1 MKNEFRTLWLVHDF
15 ALALSTSNAHR
26 QPEVYKLAFRSVRSS
41 CVYAKR
47 STISFSLLSNEYL
60 LITRGEFQSEFR
72 GITVAHTLAQLY
84 LPLLCQLALQHYLS
98 ALEWL
103 VGRSRLY
110 VVPPAR
116 RPTRG
121 QSVCAVNVN
130 AGAHGIARSELRWAA
145 DDDRVISV
153 VVVVL

>member
-103 VGRSRLY
+103 VGRSVGCRAARPAPDEGAVRLCGECEC
-110 VVPPAR
+110 R
-116 RPTRG
+116 RTRHCSERAEVG
-121 QSVCAVNVN
+121 
-130 AGAHGIARSELRWAA
+130 HGR
-145 DDDRVISV
+145 
-153 VVVVL
+153 